1 MNRENFNIL
10 VVDDEK
16 DYCDVLKMILTGK
29 GYKVD
34 TCGNGQEAVDIFSSL
49 EPQSLDAI
57 LMDMQMPVMEWLRGG
72 KTHQNVRTGRCTEHS
87 YNCRHS

>member
-29 GYKVD
+29 FLSGIVNSVAREPNSLNYHRRILF
-34 TCGNGQEAVDIFSSL
+34 TEPFS
-49 EPQSLDAI
+49 
-57 LMDMQMPVMEWLRGG
+57 
-72 KTHQNVRTGRCTEHS
+72 
-87 YNCRHS
+87 

>member
-34 TCGNGQEAVDIFSSL
+34 TCGNGQGLGYGSDYADRS
-49 EPQSLDAI
+49 
-57 LMDMQMPVMEWLRGG
+57 RN
-72 KTHQNVRTGRCTEHS
+72 H
-87 YNCRHS
+87 